1 VPGVEGDP
9 ARGSV
14 EDDPPPDHAPVSLE
28 VRDRPLPD
36 VAREACHRTSA
47 GTATLTSGGECGPV
61 STTSMTRSGRSSAVA
76 QLEHVPDPD
85 RLRDVADAEVVAPR
99 VITVYA
105 PPAPTSDDA

>member
-1 VPGVEGDP
+1 MLATIGAIACLLYGDKADDSASWAGV
-9 ARGSV
+9 
-14 EDDPPPDHAPVSLE
+14 
-28 VRDRPLPD
+28 PD